1 MGLKITNRLAEVEL
15 AGQPEPMNGPCA
27 GLPHV
32 NLVDVGFQYVV
43 FLVMEL
49 QQQRHQ
55 GFVALAQQGL
65 IPGQEEVLHQLL
77 GQRAAPLHDLPGPD
91 ISQHCP
97 ANR

>member
-1 MGLKITNRLAEVEL
+1 MGLKITNRLAEIEL
-15 AGQPEPMNGPCA
+15 ACQPESVNGSCA

-32 NLVDVGFQYVV
+32 HLVDVGFQYVV
-43 FLVMEL
+43 LLVMEL
-49 QQQRHQ
+49 QEQRHQ